1 MANLAEAEKFLN
13 LLDECADKFTFQTF
27 DDDKHRKS
35 PQLARWLH
43 GDAVTLH
50 DTLTEYSKAGA
61 GVYVAVQEMDGNGR
75 DNESVSRIRAI
86 FQEDD
91 GDGKPL
97 PLEPHISVN
106 SSPGKYHHYL
116 LVDGLTVADFRA
128 VMRVMVHKYGSDKNA
143 QDPARVLRLPGF
155 DSHKYGDPY
164 NVQIVHESGGVPYT
178 KEQIFAAF
186 NVDEHEI
193 NNKQSD
199 YDGGTMHV
207 SSRVISELRSALAHM
222 SSDDRDHWVRMGL
235 ALKCL
240 GDVGRDLW
248 VEWSARSNKWRDEDE
263 EQWRSFEPKEISYK
277 TVFKTAQLQGWINPM
292 SNDAEPLYDPESD
305 IFKKLKAVFAREIP
319 STYEIPDELVE
330 ELLIRNEISIIYG
343 DSNSG
348 KTFLA
353 VDMACSIALGKEWLG
368 RRVEQGLV
376 VYLAAESPASI
387 RLRVQAYEKF
397 HRCSIGDGLIIVQA
411 SVNFHHS
418 ETDIN
423 HIIRLVEQAEEIT
436 GRKCELIVSDTLA
449 RISAGANE
457 NSGEDMGQIMAR
469 FDILKNAT
477 KAHLSIIHHAG
488 KNQAAGARGW
498 SGMRAHVDTEI
509 EVSEKGLVRKAQIM
523 KQRGLPGKGDDI
535 YFKLSIVEM
544 GTTKWGK
551 IASTCV
557 VEFDSEPA
565 ESESEDKGHAKKI
578 RFLTDAWIDSGKPME
593 RNKPYV
599 SRPALKQAIEDN
611 GYSSVRNQTMLFTA
625 MAKSGQLEVFKDG
638 WIVVDD
644 KFYSQMMVLR

>member
-1 MANLAEAEKFLN
+1 MANLAEAERFLK
-13 LLDECADKFTFQTF
+13 LLDEGADKFTFQTF
-27 DDDKHRKS
+27 DDDKKRKN

-43 GDAVTLH
+43 GDAATLH
-50 DTLTEYSKAGA
+50 DTLNDYSKAGA

-75 DNESVSRIRAI
+75 DNDSVSRIRAI

-91 GDGKPL
+91 GDGKVL
-97 PLEPHISVN
+97 PLDPHISVN

-116 LVDGLTVADFRA
+116 LVDGLNVADFRA
-128 VMRVMVHKYGSDKNA
+128 VMRVMVHRYGSDKNA

-164 NVQIVHESGGVPYT
+164 NVQIVHESGCQPYT
-178 KEQIFAAF
+178 REQIFSAF
-186 NVDEHEI
+186 NVDEHEV
-193 NNKQSD
+193 NTKQSD
-199 YDGGTMHV
+199 YDGGTMYV
-207 SSRVISELRSALAHM
+207 SSRVISELRSALAYM
-222 SSDDRDHWVRMGL
+222 SSDDRGHWIRMGL
-235 ALKCL
+235 SLKCL

-263 EQWRSFEPKEISYK
+263 QQWNSFEPKEISYK
-277 TVFKTAQLQGWINPM
+277 TVFKAAQLQGWINPM

-319 STYEIPDELVE
+319 RKYEIPDELVE
-330 ELLIRNEISIIYG
+330 NLLIRNEISIIYG

-353 VDMACSIALGKEWLG
+353 VDMSCAIALGKEWLG
-368 RRVEQGLV
+368 RKVEQGLV
-376 VYLAAESPASI
+376 IYLATESPASI

-397 HRCSIGDGLIIVQA
+397 NKCEIGDGLIIVQA
-411 SVNFHHS
+411 PVNFHQS

-423 HIIRLVEQAEEIT
+423 YIIRLVEQAEEIT
-436 GRKCELIVSDTLA
+436 NRKCELIVCDTLA

-457 NSGEDMGQIMAR
+457 NSGEDMGQVMAR
-469 FDILKNAT
+469 FDILKNQT

-535 YFKLSIVEM
+535 NFKLSIVEM
-544 GTTKWGK
+544 GMTKWGK
-551 IASTCV
+551 VASTCV
-557 VEFDSEPA
+557 VEFDSSPASSEP
-565 ESESEDKGHAKKI
+565 EDKDHAKKI
-578 RFLTDAWIDSGKPME
+578 RFLTDAWIDSGKPIE
-593 RNKPYV
+593 RDKPYLTKD
-599 SRPALKQAIEDN
+599 SLRQAIQDN
-611 GYSSVRNQTMLFTA
+611 GYSSVRNQMMLFTA
-625 MAKSGQLEVFKDG
+625 MEKLGQIEVFKGG